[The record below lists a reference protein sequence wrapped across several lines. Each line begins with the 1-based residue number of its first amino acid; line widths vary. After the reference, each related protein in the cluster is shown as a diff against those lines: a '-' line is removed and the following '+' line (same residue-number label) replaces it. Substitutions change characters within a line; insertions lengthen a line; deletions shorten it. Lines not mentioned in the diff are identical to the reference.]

1 MKILVVGA
9 SGTIGRLVI
18 RELAPRHEIIGTGR
32 NQGEPQ
38 IDIVSEESI
47 RRLFQKVGKVDA
59 IIAVAGN
66 VHWGALAE
74 MTAEQFKLG
83 LQEKLMGQVNLTL
96 VGQHFLNDGGSITL
110 TSGSLSHDPYPGGA
124 SFTTVNSAID
134 GFVRGAAIELG
145 QGRRINSVSPNVL
158 RESWDTYGAGVP
170 GTDPVP
176 GEKVA
181 LAYRKSVEGRQ
192 TGQTYR
198 VW

>member
-83 LQEKLMGQVNLTL
+83 L
-96 VGQHFLNDGGSITL
+96 
-110 TSGSLSHDPYPGGA
+110 
-124 SFTTVNSAID
+124 
-134 GFVRGAAIELG
+134 
-145 QGRRINSVSPNVL
+145 
-158 RESWDTYGAGVP
+158 
-170 GTDPVP
+170 
-176 GEKVA
+176 
-181 LAYRKSVEGRQ
+181 
-192 TGQTYR
+192 
-198 VW
+198 